1 MKTLIRVIVVLLSAA
16 IATGEIDK
24 AALKEQ
30 VLEMFM
36 HGYTSYMDHAWP
48 ADELMPLSCAGRVR
62 GVTPSRGDVDDS
74 LGNFSLTLIDTLDT
88 LIVVGAY
95 DEFEDAV
102 QKVVDHVRFDSDLVV
117 SVFETNI
124 RVLGGLISGHLM
136 AEMLR
141 GQQPNRLKWYTDRQL
156 LKMAIDLG
164 DRLLPAF
171 NTSSGLPYSRINLRH
186 GMLASLKRQKD
197 TCTACGGTML
207 LEMAA
212 LSRLTGNP
220 VYEEKARKAMD
231 FLWSQRHRSSDLMG
245 TVLDVHDGNWVR
257 RDSGIGAGI
266 DSYYEYCLK
275 AYILLGDS
283 AYLERFNR
291 HYDAVMRYVNKGPLF
306 FDVQMHR
313 PTIATRSFMDSL
325 LAFWPGL
332 QVLKGDISEA
342 VQMHEMLF
350 QVVQKHKFLPEAFT
364 HDLQV
369 HWAEHPLRPEFIEST
384 YFLYRATKDPHYLE
398 VAKTVMDSLNAHVRV
413 RCGWAGVKDIRVMTH
428 EDRMDSFVLS
438 ETFKYLFMIFAEPA
452 DLPFDPDN
460 YVLTTEAHFLPLNL
474 GDSKDNALPRRLI
487 LDPDERLSDAAMLQV
502 RPVLPLSASPKSK
515 ERLGEEARAVR
526 ERTQNVLEELHTLQR
541 QSAAGQRSPQQVCAQ
556 NAERLRAI
564 DFNPSNPAQLRQLEE
579 MGITLSY
586 GEDSRLLLTHQGT
599 AAKSPEHAQ
608 WGMDF
613 MTEIAEAARAAT
625 ADLAPATP
633 AEPVYLQI
641 LGPPHLGFPVLTGSL
656 ALYGSRL
663 MKQLQGPL
671 ALAYPFRACDKLD
684 NAHELAGK
692 VVIVE
697 RSDCMFVDK
706 TKLAQSAGAVG
717 VIVVDHN
724 KGSSWAGSQS
734 FSMSGDAKNDDD
746 IHIPTVFLFRKE
758 GEYLI
763 QEWSKMQRWH
773 GKRTD
778 PIVAMGRHA
787 VDAEHWFAAWLRHF
801 GEKSA
806 VGEIQQCA
814 FVDGLVARVVQEES
828 DGAPLYVQFAFR
840 FGPVTMDSEPIEHQ
854 GIVERH
860 VNHIGSIAEFA
871 SNEERHAFM
880 NLVRAA
886 GYLSIGLS
894 VKDEESSPRLMNA
907 LRTVQLE
914 ETMPDSNSGLTGRLT
929 RVRCFITG
937 DKIPC
942 ELVPGG

>member
-1 MKTLIRVIVVLLSAA
+1 MKTLLRVCLVLLGA
-16 IATGEIDK
+16 IALSTGEIDK
-24 AALKEQ
+24 KALKEQ

-36 HGYTSYMDHAWP
+36 HGYDSYMKYAWP

-95 DEFEDAV
+95 DQFEDAV
-102 QKVVDHVRFDSDLVV
+102 KKVVDNVRFNTDLTV

-136 AEMLR
+136 AELLR
-141 GQQPNRLKWYTDRQL
+141 GQQPQRLKWYTDRQL
-156 LKMAIDLG
+156 LKMAVDLG

-171 NTSSGLPYSRINLRH
+171 NTSSGLPFSRINLRH
-186 GMLASLKRQKD
+186 GMMDHLKRQKD

-245 TVLDVHDGNWVR
+245 TVLDVHNGAWVR

-275 AYILLGDS
+275 AYILLGDN

-384 YFLYRATKDPHYLE
+384 YFLYRATRDPHYLE
-398 VAKTVMDSLNAHVRV
+398 VAKTVMDSLNEHVRV
-413 RCGWAGVKDIRVMTH
+413 KCGWAGVKDIRVMSH

-438 ETFKYLFMIFAEPA
+438 ETFKYLFMIFAEPD
-452 DLPFDPDN
+452 DLIFDPDN

-474 GDSKDNALPRRLI
+474 GDSKENPLPRRLI
-487 LDPDERLSDAAMLQV
+487 LDPDERLSDAAMRSV
-502 RPVLPLSASPKSK
+502 RTVLPLYGVPKSK

-526 ERTQNVLEELHTLQR
+526 ERTQSVLEELNALQR
-541 QSAAGQRSPQQVCAQ
+541 HADSHRNPQQVCAQ

-579 MGITLSY
+579 MGITVTY
-586 GEDSRLLLTHQGT
+586 GEDSRLLLTHQQT
-599 AAKSPEHAQ
+599 AAKSPELAQ
-608 WGMDF
+608 WGYMF
-613 MTEIAEAARAAT
+613 MTEIQELAKAGAAES
-625 ADLAPATP
+625 APAPP
-633 AEPVYLQI
+633 AEPIYVQL
-641 LGPPHLGFPVLTGSL
+641 LTTPHLALPVLTGSL
-656 ALYGSRL
+656 ALYGSKLRT
-663 MKQLQGPL
+663 QVSSRITIANPL
-671 ALAYPFRACDKLD
+671 RACSILTNPKEVKD
-684 NAHELAGK
+684 AI
-692 VVIVE
+692 VIVE
-697 RSDCMFVDK
+697 RSDCMFIEK
-706 TKLAQSAGAVG
+706 TRAVQAAGGIG
-717 VIVVDHN
+717 VIVIDHN
-724 KGSSWAGSQS
+724 PGTTWASSQS
-734 FSMSGDAKNDDD
+734 FSMSGDAKTDDD
-746 IHIPTVFLFRKE
+746 IVIPTLFLFRKE
-758 GEYLI
+758 GEYLMKAVEAK
-763 QEWSKMQRWH
+763 QARKEDVRVGM
-773 GKRTD
+773 GKV
-778 PIVAMGRHA
+778 IL
-787 VDAEHWFAAWLRHF
+787 DADHWFASWLAHLQRKGRKPLMEAPMCLH
-801 GEKSA
+801 G
-806 VGEIQQCA
+806 
-814 FVDGLVARVVQEES
+814 DGLVARVVKE
-828 DGAPLYVQFAFR
+828 GNGPLYVQFAFR

-860 VNHIGSIAEFA
+860 VNHIGSIAEFE

-880 NLVRAA
+880 NLLRAA
-886 GYLSIGLS
+886 GYHALGLS
-894 VKDEESSPRLMNA
+894 VKDEPLTPRLVNA
-907 LRTVQLE
+907 LRTAKIE
-914 ETMPDSNSGLTGRLT
+914 ESMPDSISGLTGSLV
-929 RVRCFITG
+929 RVRCFATKG
-937 DKIPC
+937 MIPC
-942 ELVPGG
+942 EVVPGG

>member
-1 MKTLIRVIVVLLSAA
+1 MMTLLRVSLILLGVVALS
-16 IATGEIDK
+16 TGEADK

-36 HGYTSYMDHAWP
+36 HGYNSYMKYAWP
-48 ADELMPLSCAGRVR
+48 ADELMPLTCAGRVR

-102 QKVVDHVRFDSDLVV
+102 KKVVENVRFDSDLIV

-136 AEMLR
+136 SELLR
-141 GQQPNRLKWYTDRQL
+141 GQQPQRLKWYTDRQL
-156 LKMAIDLG
+156 LKMAVDLG

-171 NTSSGLPYSRINLRH
+171 NTSSGLPYSRINLRN
-186 GMLASLKRQKD
+186 GMSDHLKRQKD

-245 TVLDVHDGNWVR
+245 TVLDVHNGAWVR

-275 AYILLGDS
+275 AYILLGDH

-384 YFLYRATKDPHYLE
+384 YFLYRATRDPHYLE
-398 VAKTVMDSLNAHVRV
+398 VAKTVMDSLNDHVRV
-413 RCGWAGVKDIRVMTH
+413 KCGWAGVKDIRVMTH

-438 ETFKYLFMIFAEPA
+438 ETFKYLYLIFAESD
-452 DLPFDPDN
+452 DLIFDPDN
-460 YVLTTEAHFLPLNL
+460 YVLTTEAHFLPLHL
-474 GDSKDNALPRRLI
+474 GDSKENALPRRLM
-487 LDPDERLSDAAMLQV
+487 LDPDERLSDAALRSV
-502 RPVLPLSASPKSK
+502 RPVLPLYGAQKSK

-526 ERTQNVLEELHTLQR
+526 ERTQNVLEELNALQR
-541 QSAAGQRSPQQVCAQ
+541 HSSGQQVSPQQVCSQ

-564 DFNPSNPAQLRQLEE
+564 DFNPSNPAQLQQLQE

-599 AAKSPEHAQ
+599 AAKSQEHAQ
-608 WGMDF
+608 WGIIF
-613 MTEIAEAARAAT
+613 MTEIAEMARAGSAEPSP
-625 ADLAPATP
+625 AAPADPIYVQLLT
-633 AEPVYLQI
+633 
-641 LGPPHLGFPVLTGSL
+641 PPHLGLPVLTGSL
-656 ALYGSRL
+656 ALYGSKLHTRANGRITIA
-663 MKQLQGPL
+663 QPL
-671 ALAYPFRACDKLD
+671 RACGTLENRNEVKDSI
-684 NAHELAGK
+684 
-692 VVIVE
+692 VIVE
-697 RSDCMFVDK
+697 RSDCMFIEK
-706 TKLAQSAGAVG
+706 TRIAQAAGAVG
-717 VIVVDHN
+717 VIVIDSN
-724 KGSSWAGSQS
+724 PDSAWAGSAS
-734 FSMSGDAKNDDD
+734 FSMSGDTKSDDD
-746 IHIPTVFLFRKE
+746 VHVPTVFLFRKE
-758 GEYLI
+758 GEWLMKVR
-763 QEWSKMQRWH
+763 EK
-773 GKRTD
+773 KRE
-778 PIVAMGRHA
+778 A
-787 VDAEHWFAAWLRHF
+787 VDQKEASPDSFLFIADHWFSTWLLHQRERRISGAKEAPICLHT
-801 GEKSA
+801 
-806 VGEIQQCA
+806 
-814 FVDGLVARVVQEES
+814 DGLVARIVIDEENE
-828 DGAPLYVQFAFR
+828 GAGPLYVQFAFR
-840 FGPVTMDSEPIEHQ
+840 FGPVSTESEPIEHQ

-860 VNHIGSIAEFA
+860 VNHIGSIAEFE

-880 NLVRAA
+880 NLVRSA
-886 GYLSIGLS
+886 GYHSLGLS
-894 VKDEESSPRLMNA
+894 VKDEPMTPRLANA
-907 LRTVQLE
+907 LRTAIIE
-914 ETMPDSNSGLTGRLT
+914 ETMPDSISGLTGDLT
-929 RVRCFITG
+929 RVRCYVT
-937 DKIPC
+937 DKMIPC
-942 ELVPGG
+942 EIVP

>member
-1 MKTLIRVIVVLLSAA
+1 MKTLLRVCLVLLGA
-16 IATGEIDK
+16 IALSTGEIDK
-24 AALKEQ
+24 VALKEQ

-36 HGYTSYMDHAWP
+36 HGYNSYMKYAWP

-102 QKVVDHVRFDSDLVV
+102 KKVVENVRFDSDLIV

-136 AEMLR
+136 AELLR
-141 GQQPNRLKWYTDRQL
+141 GQQPQRLKWYKDGQL
-156 LKMAIDLG
+156 LKMAVDLG

-171 NTSSGLPYSRINLRH
+171 NTSSGLPFSRINLRH
-186 GMLASLKRQKD
+186 GMLDHLKRQKD

-245 TVLDVHDGNWVR
+245 TVLDVHNGAWVR

-275 AYILLGDS
+275 AYILLGDN

-384 YFLYRATKDPHYLE
+384 YFLYRATRDPHYLE
-398 VAKTVMDSLNAHVRV
+398 VAKTVMDSLNEHVRV
-413 RCGWAGVKDIRVMTH
+413 RCGWAGVKDIRVMSH

-438 ETFKYLFMIFAEPA
+438 ETFKYLYMIFAEPD
-452 DLPFDPDN
+452 DLVFDPDN
-460 YVLTTEAHFLPLNL
+460 FVLTTEAHFLPLHL
-474 GDSKDNALPRRLI
+474 GDSKENPLPRRLI
-487 LDPDERLSDAAMLQV
+487 LDPDERLSDAALRTV
-502 RPVLPLSASPKSK
+502 RPVLPLYGTQKSK

-526 ERTQNVLEELHTLQR
+526 ERTQNVLEELNALQR
-541 QSAAGQRSPQQVCAQ
+541 NSDSQRSAQQVCAQ

-564 DFNPSNPAQLRQLEE
+564 DFNPSNAAQLRQLEE

-599 AAKSPEHAQ
+599 AAKTPEHAQ
-608 WGMDF
+608 WGIVF
-613 MTEIAEAARAAT
+613 MTEIAELARAGGGHAES
-625 ADLAPATP
+625 AASPP
-633 AEPVYLQI
+633 AEPIYVQL
-641 LGPPHLGFPVLTGSL
+641 LSAPHLGLPILTGSL
-656 ALYGSRL
+656 ALYGSKLRTQVRGRL
-663 MKQLQGPL
+663 TLAEPL
-671 ALAYPFRACDKLD
+671 RACEKLTNPD
-684 NAHELAGK
+684 EVRDSIA
-692 VVIVE
+692 IVE
-697 RSDCMFVDK
+697 RSDCMFIEK
-706 TKLAQSAGAVG
+706 TRAIQAAGGIG
-717 VIVVDHN
+717 VIVIDH
-724 KGSSWAGSQS
+724 KKDTSWSTSQS
-734 FSMSGDAKNDDD
+734 FSMSGDAKSDED
-746 IHIPTVFLFRKE
+746 IPIPTMFLFRKE
-758 GEYLI
+758 GEYLLKEVASRVLKKLDTRVSI
-763 QEWSKMQRWH
+763 
-773 GKRTD
+773 GKQT
-778 PIVAMGRHA
+778 I
-787 VDAEHWFAAWLRHF
+787 DADHWFASWLQHLRLRRTMEMKEF
-801 GEKSA
+801 PM
-806 VGEIQQCA
+806 CA
-814 FVDGLVARVVQEES
+814 HSEGLVTRVVKAEG
-828 DGAPLYVQFAFR
+828 DPLYVEFAFR
-840 FGPVTMDSEPIEHQ
+840 FGPVTMESEPIEHQ

-860 VNHIGSIAEFA
+860 INHMGSISEFE

-886 GYLSIGLS
+886 GYHSLGLS
-894 VKDEESSPRLMNA
+894 VKDEELTPKLANA
-907 LRTVQLE
+907 LRTMKLE
-914 ETMPDSNSGLTGRLT
+914 ETMPDWISGLTGSLT
-929 RVRCFITG
+929 RVRCFVTKG
-937 DKIPC
+937 TIPC
-942 ELVPGG
+942 EIVPGG